1 MIATSAITSDS
12 VSLWRSAC
20 APVSIPIDFRYAH
33 ARMTPATKRRL
44 AFFLKFVIAIS
55 VAIALLSLAV
65 VDTNVVRPFSAIQTS
80 AAAVVLRAA
89 RQNVQANGTILAQSS
104 YAVDVKNGCNGI
116 EALALLIAAV
126 GAFPAPWKSRLT
138 MMVTGSVLL
147 VAVNI
152 VRIVSLFVIL
162 RDYPRAF
169 EFMHVVVWQV
179 VLFLLIVAF
188 FVKWTSRYASR

>member
-1 MIATSAITSDS
+1 
-12 VSLWRSAC
+12 LN
-20 APVSIPIDFRYAH
+20 
-33 ARMTPATKRRL
+33 PAVKQRL
-44 AFFLKFVIAIS
+44 AFFVKFVIAICAA
-55 VAIALLSLAV
+55 VAILSLAV
-65 VDTNVVRPFSAIQTS
+65 VDTNVVRPFSEIQTR

-89 RQNVQANGTILAQSS
+89 HQSVSASGTILAQGG

-116 EALALLIAAV
+116 EALALLIAAL
-126 GAFPAPWKSRLT
+126 GAFPAPWRARILA
-138 MMVTGSVLL
+138 MIIGGVLL

-169 EFMHVVVWQV
+169 EFIHVVVWQV

-188 FVKWTSRYASR
+188 FMKWSSRFARR